1 MSIEHDSWCY
11 YNNSIDTDYLS
22 EYMNKSAHTDK
33 EALVEKMGDLVQQM
47 YAQCRSESTEGWT
60 ELELTM
66 PQLHTMALLSQGAQ
80 RMGVIAWRLNS
91 SQSAATSMIDRLV
104 DKGLVDRV
112 PDKDDRRVVAC
123 QLTEPGREEM
133 ERLWRVNRMRIS
145 LIADHL
151 TIEELSRVVEAM
163 ELLCLAG
170 QRAQEGA
177 DS

>member
-1 MSIEHDSWCY
+1 M
-11 YNNSIDTDYLS
+11 NTIDDVGGTD
-22 EYMNKSAHTDK
+22 AGK
-33 EALVEKMGDLVQQM
+33 EALVEEMGDLVQRM

-66 PQLHTMALLSQGAQ
+66 PQLHTMALLSQGPQ

-104 DKGLVDRV
+104 DKDLVVRV

-123 QLTEPGREEM
+123 QLTGTGREEM
-133 ERLWRVNRMRIS
+133 ERLWRINRMRIAKM
-145 LIADHL
+145 ADYL
-151 TIEELSRVVEAM
+151 TIEALRRVVEAM

-170 QRAQEGA
+170 QRAQESP
-177 DS
+177 DP

>member
-1 MSIEHDSWCY
+1 M
-11 YNNSIDTDYLS
+11 NTIDDVGGTD
-22 EYMNKSAHTDK
+22 AGK
-33 EALVEKMGDLVQQM
+33 EALVEEMGDLVQRM

-66 PQLHTMALLSQGAQ
+66 PQLHTMALLSQGPQ

-104 DKGLVDRV
+104 DKDLVARV

-123 QLTEPGREEM
+123 QLTESGREEM
-133 ERLWRVNRMRIS
+133 ERLWRINRMRIAKM
-145 LIADHL
+145 ADYL
-151 TIEELSRVVEAM
+151 TIEELRRVVEAM

-170 QRAQEGA
+170 QRAQESP
-177 DS
+177 DP

>member
-1 MSIEHDSWCY
+1 M
-11 YNNSIDTDYLS
+11 NTIDDVGGTD
-22 EYMNKSAHTDK
+22 AGK
-33 EALVEKMGDLVQQM
+33 EALVEQMGDLVQRM

-66 PQLHTMALLSQGAQ
+66 PQLHTMALLSQGPQ

-104 DKGLVDRV
+104 DKDLVARV

-123 QLTEPGREEM
+123 QLTETGREEM
-133 ERLWRVNRMRIS
+133 ERLWRINRMRIAKM
-145 LIADHL
+145 ADYL
-151 TIEELSRVVEAM
+151 TIEELRRVVEAM

-170 QRAQEGA
+170 QRAQESA
-177 DS
+177 DA

>member
-1 MSIEHDSWCY
+1 M
-11 YNNSIDTDYLS
+11 NTIDDVGGTDAS
-22 EYMNKSAHTDK
+22 K
-33 EALVEKMGDLVQQM
+33 EALVEEMGDLVQRM

-66 PQLHTMALLSQGAQ
+66 PQLHTMALLSQGPQ

-104 DKGLVDRV
+104 DKDLVVRV

-123 QLTEPGREEM
+123 QLTGTGREEM
-133 ERLWRVNRMRIS
+133 ERLWRINRMRIAKM
-145 LIADHL
+145 ADYL
-151 TIEELSRVVEAM
+151 TIEELRRVVEAM

-170 QRAQEGA
+170 QRAQESP
-177 DS
+177 DP

>member
-1 MSIEHDSWCY
+1 M
-11 YNNSIDTDYLS
+11 NTIDDVGGTD
-22 EYMNKSAHTDK
+22 AGK
-33 EALVEKMGDLVQQM
+33 EALVEQMGDLVQRM

-66 PQLHTMALLSQGAQ
+66 PQLHTMALLSQGPQ

-104 DKGLVDRV
+104 DKDLVARV

-123 QLTEPGREEM
+123 QLTESGREEM
-133 ERLWRVNRMRIS
+133 ERLWRINRMRIAKM
-145 LIADHL
+145 ADYL
-151 TIEELSRVVEAM
+151 TIEELRRVVEAM

-170 QRAQEGA
+170 QRAQESA
-177 DS
+177 DA

>member
-1 MSIEHDSWCY
+1 M
-11 YNNSIDTDYLS
+11 NTIDDVGGTD
-22 EYMNKSAHTDK
+22 AGK
-33 EALVEKMGDLVQQM
+33 EALVEEMGDLVQRM

-66 PQLHTMALLSQGAQ
+66 PQLHTMALLSQEPQ

-104 DKGLVDRV
+104 DKDLVVRV

-123 QLTEPGREEM
+123 QLTGTGREEM
-133 ERLWRVNRMRIS
+133 ERLWRINRMRIAKM
-145 LIADHL
+145 ADYL
-151 TIEELSRVVEAM
+151 TIEELRRVVEAM

-170 QRAQEGA
+170 QRAQESP
-177 DS
+177 DP

>member
-1 MSIEHDSWCY
+1 
-11 YNNSIDTDYLS
+11 
-22 EYMNKSAHTDK
+22 
-33 EALVEKMGDLVQQM
+33 
-47 YAQCRSESTEGWT
+47 
-60 ELELTM
+60 M

-104 DKGLVDRV
+104 DKGLVERV

-151 TIEELSRVVEAM
+151 TIEELSRVVEANNNAFIL
-163 ELLCLAG
+163 ELVDYMAADTTLFEEGRVA
-170 QRAQEGA
+170 QRSLMVANVQQTRLQDWLQGLRYAARIIDRRDEVLNVDPA
-177 DS
+177 DQPLVPPIF

>member
-1 MSIEHDSWCY
+1 M
-11 YNNSIDTDYLS
+11 NTIDDVGGTD
-22 EYMNKSAHTDK
+22 AGK
-33 EALVEKMGDLVQQM
+33 EALVEQMGDLVQRM

-66 PQLHTMALLSQGAQ
+66 PQLHTMALLSQGPQ

-104 DKGLVDRV
+104 DKDLVARV

-123 QLTEPGREEM
+123 QLTESGREEM
-133 ERLWRVNRMRIS
+133 ERLWRINRMRIAKM
-145 LIADHL
+145 ADYL
-151 TIEELSRVVEAM
+151 TIEALRRVVAAM

-170 QRAQEGA
+170 QRAQESA
-177 DS
+177 DA

>member
-1 MSIEHDSWCY
+1 M
-11 YNNSIDTDYLS
+11 NTIDDVGGTD
-22 EYMNKSAHTDK
+22 AGK
-33 EALVEKMGDLVQQM
+33 EALVEQMGDLVQRM

-66 PQLHTMALLSQGAQ
+66 PQLHTMALLSQGPQ

-104 DKGLVDRV
+104 DKDLVVRV

-123 QLTEPGREEM
+123 QLTGTGREEM
-133 ERLWRVNRMRIS
+133 ERLWRINRMRIAKM
-145 LIADHL
+145 ADYL
-151 TIEELSRVVEAM
+151 TIEELRRVVEAM

-170 QRAQEGA
+170 QRAQESA
-177 DS
+177 DA

>member
-1 MSIEHDSWCY
+1 M
-11 YNNSIDTDYLS
+11 NTIDDVGGTD
-22 EYMNKSAHTDK
+22 AGK
-33 EALVEKMGDLVQQM
+33 EALVEQMGDLVQRM

-66 PQLHTMALLSQGAQ
+66 PQLHTMALLSQGPQ

-104 DKGLVDRV
+104 DKDLVARV

-123 QLTEPGREEM
+123 QLTESGREEM
-133 ERLWRVNRMRIS
+133 ERLWRINRMRIAKM
-145 LIADHL
+145 ADYL
-151 TIEELSRVVEAM
+151 TIEELRRVVDAM

-170 QRAQEGA
+170 QRAQESA
-177 DS
+177 DA

>member
-1 MSIEHDSWCY
+1 MSTEYDSLCY
-11 YNNSIDTDYLS
+11 YNIPINTNHSS
-22 EYMNKSAHTDK
+22 EYMNTSAHTDK

-104 DKGLVDRV
+104 DKGLVERV
-112 PDKDDRRVVAC
+112 LDKDDRRVVAC

-163 ELLCLAG
+163 ELLCMAG
-170 QRAQEGA
+170 QLTQEGA

>member
-1 MSIEHDSWCY
+1 MHLGADVS
-11 YNNSIDTDYLS
+11 
-22 EYMNKSAHTDK
+22 K
-33 EALVEKMGDLVQQM
+33 EPLVEKFGDLVEQM
-47 YAQCRSESTEGWT
+47 YAMCRSESTEGWT

-66 PQLHTMALLSQGAQ
+66 PQLHTMALLSQGPQ

-104 DKGLVDRV
+104 DKGLVERA

-123 QLTEPGREEM
+123 QLTESGREEM
-133 ERLWRVNRMRIS
+133 ERLWRINRMRIA
-145 LIADHL
+145 LIAEHL
-151 TIEELSRVVEAM
+151 TIDELGKVVEAM

-177 DS
+177 DA

>member
-1 MSIEHDSWCY
+1 M
-11 YNNSIDTDYLS
+11 NTIDDVGGTD
-22 EYMNKSAHTDK
+22 AGK
-33 EALVEKMGDLVQQM
+33 EALVEEMGDLVQRM

-66 PQLHTMALLSQGAQ
+66 PQLHTMALLSQGPQ

-104 DKGLVDRV
+104 DKELVERE

-123 QLTEPGREEM
+123 QLTGTGREEM
-133 ERLWRVNRMRIS
+133 ERLWRINRMRIAKM
-145 LIADHL
+145 ADYL
-151 TIEELSRVVEAM
+151 TIEELRRVVEAM

-170 QRAQEGA
+170 QRAQESP
-177 DS
+177 DP

>member
-1 MSIEHDSWCY
+1 M
-11 YNNSIDTDYLS
+11 NTIDDVGGTD
-22 EYMNKSAHTDK
+22 AGK
-33 EALVEKMGDLVQQM
+33 EALVEEMGDLVQRM

-66 PQLHTMALLSQGAQ
+66 PQLHTMALLSQGPQ

-104 DKGLVDRV
+104 DKELVARV

-123 QLTEPGREEM
+123 QLTETGREEM
-133 ERLWRVNRMRIS
+133 ERLWRINRIRIAKM
-145 LIADHL
+145 ADYL
-151 TIEELSRVVEAM
+151 TIEELRRVVEAM

-170 QRAQEGA
+170 QRAQESP
-177 DS
+177 DP

>member
-1 MSIEHDSWCY
+1 M
-11 YNNSIDTDYLS
+11 NTIDDVGGTD
-22 EYMNKSAHTDK
+22 AGK
-33 EALVEKMGDLVQQM
+33 EALVEEMGDLVQRM

-66 PQLHTMALLSQGAQ
+66 PQLHTMALLSQRPQ

-104 DKGLVDRV
+104 DKDLVVRV

-123 QLTEPGREEM
+123 QLTGTGREEM
-133 ERLWRVNRMRIS
+133 ERLWRINRMRIAKM
-145 LIADHL
+145 ADYL
-151 TIEELSRVVEAM
+151 TIEELRRVVEAM

-170 QRAQEGA
+170 QRAQESP
-177 DS
+177 DP

>member
-1 MSIEHDSWCY
+1 M
-11 YNNSIDTDYLS
+11 NTIDDVGGTD
-22 EYMNKSAHTDK
+22 AGK
-33 EALVEKMGDLVQQM
+33 EALVEQMGDLVQRM

-66 PQLHTMALLSQGAQ
+66 PQLHTMALLSQGPQ

-104 DKGLVDRV
+104 DKDLVARV

-123 QLTEPGREEM
+123 QLTESGREEM
-133 ERLWRVNRMRIS
+133 ERLWRINRMRIAKM
-145 LIADHL
+145 ADYL
-151 TIEELSRVVEAM
+151 TIEELRRVVEAM

-170 QRAQEGA
+170 QRAQESP
-177 DS
+177 DP

>member
-1 MSIEHDSWCY
+1 MNTFD
-11 YNNSIDTDYLS
+11 DVGGTD
-22 EYMNKSAHTDK
+22 AGK
-33 EALVEKMGDLVQQM
+33 EALVEQMGDLVQRM

-66 PQLHTMALLSQGAQ
+66 PQLHTMALLSQGPQ

-104 DKGLVDRV
+104 DKELVERV

-123 QLTEPGREEM
+123 QLTETGREEM
-133 ERLWRVNRMRIS
+133 ERLWRINRMRIA
-145 LIADHL
+145 LMADYL
-151 TIEELSRVVEAM
+151 TIEELRRVVEAM

-170 QRAQEGA
+170 QRAQESS
-177 DS
+177 DP

>member
-1 MSIEHDSWCY
+1 MPTEHNRLCY
-11 YNNSIDTDYLS
+11 YNSSINTKHLS
-22 EYMNKSAHTDK
+22 EYMNTSAHTDK

-66 PQLHTMALLSQGAQ
+66 PQLHSMALLSQGAQ

-91 SQSAATSMIDRLV
+91 SQSAATSMIARLV
-104 DKGLVDRV
+104 DKGLVERV